1 MSRGVEM
8 KQSGKRPGGSRGNVK
23 CVDELFSRSLA
34 ESREGQKKFSLQKVK
49 RDVFIG
55 RGQ

>member
-23 CVDELFSRSLA
+23 CVDGLFSRSLA